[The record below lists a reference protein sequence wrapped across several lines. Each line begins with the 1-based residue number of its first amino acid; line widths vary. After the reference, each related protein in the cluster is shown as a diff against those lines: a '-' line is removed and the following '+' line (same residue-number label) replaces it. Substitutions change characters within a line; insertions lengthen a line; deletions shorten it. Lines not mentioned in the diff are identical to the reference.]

1 MAQAPFVMVNAASY
15 ASAASPD
22 ALTTIFGSS
31 LAATTATAVLDAAGN
46 LPTEL
51 AATRVEIAGV
61 AAPLIYVSPT
71 QINLVVPAGIDPG
84 TVDVVV
90 KNTASGATKLSSAL
104 LRTAAPG
111 VFTSDAT
118 GARPGAILNAVTL

>member
-15 ASAASPD
+15 ASATSPD
-22 ALTTIFGSS
+22 ALATIFGSS

-61 AAPLIYVSPT
+61 AAPLFYVSPT

-90 KNTASGATKLSSAL
+90 KNTASGAP
-104 LRTAAPG
+104 R
-111 VFTSDAT
+111 DY
-118 GARPGAILNAVTL
+118 